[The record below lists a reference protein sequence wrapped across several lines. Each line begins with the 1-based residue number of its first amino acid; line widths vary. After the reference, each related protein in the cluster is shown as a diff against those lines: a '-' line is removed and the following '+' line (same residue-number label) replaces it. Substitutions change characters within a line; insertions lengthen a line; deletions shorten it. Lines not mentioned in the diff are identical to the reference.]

1 MAYTV
6 SQTFKEKI
14 KDETA
19 LKSCLILF
27 DDLFFSTS
35 DFTDSGVVFNQFFNT
50 SEDLTYGD
58 CPSDTLS
65 FAVIANGKLGGYSFG
80 KCRAYVGVQT
90 DSQPYAFGD
99 SAHIES
105 GNFNDN
111 GLNVENNKRLRT
123 AGYIPVPTGATIR
136 ATYDKTVSSNVS
148 YAVSGYTVADFA
160 TARVQSSSW
169 LQVGSTYE
177 LNSNV
182 QYVRLNFN
190 FGNTVCEST
199 DLLNLKVY
207 ADNVLIYGGETRAYI
222 EIGAYTWTASE
233 SGLYCGDTLIDSD
246 EYVSLVSDGTKVY
259 AVGTSSSYSAKID
272 GSDGAEYLPHAF
284 MVQKLRSGLSAVF
297 EANTANVWDGE
308 NVITIEYVPMGQYNV
323 VKPRS
328 TVGDIVEIQDAYDNM
343 NLFDADASQFLE
355 SLTYPVTLSG
365 IYTALCDFVGV
376 EYVTDTFLY
385 SDTSYASSPFADT
398 SCSLR
403 DILWWIAERARAVAH
418 CDREG
423 RIDLTWLTTSLD
435 IFTAVGATTGKYIN
449 ASGGLSSHSQ
459 WSATDYL
466 FVYPNT
472 EYTFSKTGSGGNA
485 SCFAFYTE
493 EKEFI
498 SSVGDETTLI
508 FTTPSNARYARFSY
522 RTAEESTVSIVM
534 SATEVL
540 TASDIGQDG
549 YSVAEYK
556 TPEVTGVLLR
566 SGNGTTLS
574 FGSMTAPYMISAN
587 PFVSTITNED
597 LEAYE
602 SIPTYI
608 PMELMV
614 LEADPSVDIG
624 DMIDVR
630 PMVDE
635 ILALTNV
642 YDEVYSEDDEALSI
656 EAPTYQIPLMN
667 RTLTFMGGIRAS
679 YTATGDEIREAD
691 LSNTEYNASVAPV
704 TQTDVFNRLTNGGEQ
719 QGIYLED
726 GKIYINGEYIKANS
740 INADLIYG
748 GTLSGAEINI
758 GDGAFTVD
766 SDGTVSITKGELN
779 INFSGAGTET
789 RKFITGTAN
798 ITSNSRKYWTYMQ
811 PNGFYAEEIFTP
823 TNTQYGIGAYE
834 AGYMAVGGINDM
846 SNANWA
852 IVNYYGQISINID
865 GVTRV
870 LIDPDI
876 GIRFRNSSG
885 TITRTISPT
894 GGNL

>member
-1 MAYTV
+1 MYTV
-6 SQTFKEKI
+6 SQDFKEKI

-19 LKSCLILF
+19 LKSCLVLF

-35 DFTDSGVVFNQFFNT
+35 DFTDSGVEFNQYFNT
-50 SEDLTYGD
+50 SDDLTFGD

-80 KCRAYVGVQT
+80 KCRAYIGVRT
-90 DSQPYAFGD
+90 ASESYIFGD
-99 SAHIES
+99 INAHIEV
-105 GNFNDN
+105 G
-111 GLNVENNKRLRT
+111 
-123 AGYIPVPTGATIR
+123 GYA
-136 ATYDKTVSSNVS
+136 
-148 YAVSGYTVADFA
+148 
-160 TARVQSSSW
+160 
-169 LQVGSTYE
+169 
-177 LNSNV
+177 
-182 QYVRLNFN
+182 
-190 FGNTVCEST
+190 
-199 DLLNLKVY
+199 
-207 ADNVLIYGGETRAYI
+207 
-222 EIGAYTWTASE
+222 WTASE
-233 SGLYCGDTLIDSD
+233 TGLYCNGNVISTD

-259 AVGTSSSYSAKID
+259 AVGTSSSYSANID

-297 EANTANVWDGE
+297 EGNTAHVWDGE

-355 SLTYPVTLSG
+355 SLTYPITLSG

-449 ASGGLSSHSQ
+449 ANGGLSSHSQ

-493 EKEFI
+493 DKEFI
-498 SSVGDETTLI
+498 SSVGDETTLT

-522 RTAEESTVSIVM
+522 RTAEEPTISIVM

-540 TASDIGQDG
+540 TAFDIGQDG

-587 PFVSTITNED
+587 PFISTITNED

-608 PMELMV
+608 PMEIMV
-614 LEADPSVDIG
+614 LEADPSVDMG

-642 YDEVYSEDDEALSI
+642 YDEVYSENDEALSI

-679 YTATGDEIREAD
+679 YTATGNEIREAD

-704 TQTDVFNRLTNGGEQ
+704 TQTDVFNRLTNGGEA
-719 QGIYLED
+719 QGIYLEN
-726 GKIYINGEYIKANS
+726 GKIYVNAEYMQTG
-740 INADLIYG
+740 DLTVG
-748 GTLSGAEINI
+748 GTNGLGNI
-758 GDGAFTVD
+758 YFKNSDNVLVSKMNRAGTYYYD
-766 SDGTVSITKGELN
+766 SDGTTLLAEMGRMYSGGKLVLGLASKLRESELR
-779 INFSGAGTET
+779 SV
-789 RKFITGTAN
+789 AN
-798 ITSNSRKYWTYMQ
+798 IMTFGTYGLDNDNYF
-811 PNGFYAEEIFTP
+811 PVLEIGRAYSTAVTFTP
-823 TNTQYGIGAYE
+823 TLTLKGWTANPINPNQGTTEIYFSVDAYGLSHERFAYNAYGDNGATLFLEGTSKSNCRVMIDMTGLYFMN
-834 AGYMAVGGINDM
+834 GSGGITK
-846 SNANWA
+846 SYPA
-852 IVNYYGQISINID
+852 S
-865 GVTRV
+865 
-870 LIDPDI
+870 
-876 GIRFRNSSG
+876 
-885 TITRTISPT
+885 
-894 GGNL
+894 

>member
-14 KDETA
+14 KDGA
-19 LKSCLILF
+19 VPKSCLIQF

-65 FAVIANGKLGGYSFG
+65 FSVVSGGLLSGYSFG

-90 DSQPYAFGD
+90 ASESYAFGD
-99 SAHIES
+99 INAHIE
-105 GNFNDN
+105 
-111 GLNVENNKRLRT
+111 
-123 AGYIPVPTGATIR
+123 I
-136 ATYDKTVSSNVS
+136 
-148 YAVSGYTVADFA
+148 
-160 TARVQSSSW
+160 
-169 LQVGSTYE
+169 
-177 LNSNV
+177 
-182 QYVRLNFN
+182 
-190 FGNTVCEST
+190 
-199 DLLNLKVY
+199 
-207 ADNVLIYGGETRAYI
+207 GG
-222 EIGAYTWTASE
+222 YTWTASE
-233 SGLYCGDTLIDSD
+233 TGLYCDGTLIDSD

-259 AVGTSSSYSAKID
+259 AVGTSSSYSANID
-272 GSDGAEYLPHAF
+272 GSEGAEYLPHAF
-284 MVQKLRSGLSAVF
+284 MAQKLRSGLSAVF
-297 EANTANVWDGE
+297 EANTAQVWDGE

-423 RIDLTWLTTSLD
+423 LLDLMEIDTT
-435 IFTAVGATTGKYIN
+435 V
-449 ASGGLSSHSQ
+449 
-459 WSATDYL
+459 
-466 FVYPNT
+466 V
-472 EYTFSKTGSGGNA
+472 
-485 SCFAFYTE
+485 
-493 EKEFI
+493 
-498 SSVGDETTLI
+498 ET
-508 FTTPSNARYARFSY
+508 
-522 RTAEESTVSIVM
+522 
-534 SATEVL
+534 L

-556 TPEVTGVLLR
+556 TPDVTGVLLR

-608 PMELMV
+608 PMEIMV

-642 YDEVYSEDDEALSI
+642 YDEVYSENDEALSI

-679 YTATGDEIREAD
+679 YIATGNEIREAD

-885 TITRTISPT
+885 TITKTIAPT
-894 GGNL
+894 

>member
-6 SQTFKEKI
+6 SQDFKDHI

-19 LKSCLILF
+19 LKSCLVLF
-27 DDLFFSTS
+27 DDLFFSTA
-35 DFTDSGVVFNQFFNT
+35 DFTDSGVVFNQYFNT
-50 SEDLTYGD
+50 SEDLTFGD

-80 KCRAYVGVQT
+80 NCRAYIGVQT
-90 DSQPYAFGD
+90 ASESYAFGD
-99 SAHIES
+99 INAHIE
-105 GNFNDN
+105 
-111 GLNVENNKRLRT
+111 
-123 AGYIPVPTGATIR
+123 
-136 ATYDKTVSSNVS
+136 
-148 YAVSGYTVADFA
+148 
-160 TARVQSSSW
+160 
-169 LQVGSTYE
+169 VG
-177 LNSNV
+177 
-182 QYVRLNFN
+182 
-190 FGNTVCEST
+190 G
-199 DLLNLKVY
+199 
-207 ADNVLIYGGETRAYI
+207 
-222 EIGAYTWTASE
+222 YTWTASE
-233 SGLYCGDTLIDSD
+233 TGLYCDGTLIDSD

-259 AVGTSSSYSAKID
+259 AVGTSSSYSTNID
-272 GSDGAEYLPHAF
+272 GSDGAEYLPNAF

-297 EANTANVWDGE
+297 EANTAQVWDGE

-343 NLFDADASQFLE
+343 NLFDADASQFLD

-418 CDREG
+418 CDR
-423 RIDLTWLTTSLD
+423 D
-435 IFTAVGATTGKYIN
+435 
-449 ASGGLSSHSQ
+449 GLME
-459 WSATDYL
+459 L
-466 FVYPNT
+466 
-472 EYTFSKTGSGGNA
+472 
-485 SCFAFYTE
+485 
-493 EKEFI
+493 I
-498 SSVGDETTLI
+498 SVGSE
-508 FTTPSNARYARFSY
+508 P
-522 RTAEESTVSIVM
+522 V
-534 SATEVL
+534 EVL

-556 TPEVTGVLLR
+556 TPDVTGVLLR

-608 PMELMV
+608 PMEIMV

-624 DMIDVR
+624 DMIDVH

-656 EAPTYQIPLMN
+656 EAPTYQIPMMN

-679 YTATGDEIREAD
+679 YIATGNEIREAD

-811 PNGFYAEEIFTP
+811 PNGFYAEEVFTP

-865 GVTRV
+865 GITRV

-894 GGNL
+894 WDNL